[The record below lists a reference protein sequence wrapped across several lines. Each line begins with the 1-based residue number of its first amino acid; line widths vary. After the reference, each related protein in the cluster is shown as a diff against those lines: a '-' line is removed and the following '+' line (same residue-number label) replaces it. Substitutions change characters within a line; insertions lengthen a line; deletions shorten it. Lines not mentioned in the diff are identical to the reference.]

1 MRKRWLLLVVLIGVL
16 LAGCGA
22 ADNSTPQDRTVSW
35 EEAIEILNSGEVE
48 GVFQL
53 HSLRVTLELKDG
65 SMITTTEPN
74 IDDIF
79 HEVER
84 CGSPCQGIVL
94 ATE

>member
-1 MRKRWLLLVVLIGVL
+1 MRKRWFLLVMLLGVL
-16 LAGCGA
+16 LASCGGGGLE
-22 ADNSTPQDRTVSW
+22 TPQDRTVSW
-35 EEAIEILNSGEVE
+35 EEAVEILNSGEV
-48 GVFQL
+48 VAVAQL
-53 HSLRVTLELKDG
+53 HSLEVILELKDG
-65 SMITTTEPN
+65 SMIATTEPN